1 MMKRRDFVKSIPIL
15 AVAPAILSHV
25 QIEKVHV
32 IAIGTAA
39 SRLISQNSDVLKIDS
54 ITLITDT
61 MPQGAKNHC
70 DWIQYIPPASA
81 YEVFDGRRFLKKEI
95 PMQLELSDQIKQRL
109 DNLKG
114 RIILVAALGRFTGTF
129 LYSPIRNYL
138 DSKDLKSEGLCSLP
152 FAFEG
157 NFWREASI
165 QVANRLQ
172 VDQRIL
178 DFEQLRSRIGNLAI
192 RSAFRKADDWVLE
205 ELRRKL
211 G

>member
-39 SRLISQNSDVLKIDS
+39 SRLIAQNSDVLKIDS

-70 DWIQYIPPASA
+70 DWIQYTPPASA
-81 YEVFDGRRFLKKEI
+81 YEVFDGRRFLKREI
-95 PMQLELSDQIKQRL
+95 PMQLELSDQIKQGL

-114 RIILVAALGRFTGTF
+114 RIILAAALGRFTGTF
-129 LYSPIRNYL
+129 MYSPIRNYL
-138 DSKDLKSEGLCSLP
+138 DSKGLKPEGLCSLP

-157 NFWREASI
+157 SFWREASI

-172 VDQRIL
+172 SDQRIL
-178 DFEQLRSRIGNLAI
+178 DFEQLRSQIGNLAI